1 MVNPAPVVVKVYRF
15 VRGAAD
21 DLIKQTPPMSKDLAN
36 RNYPAHKPGRDA
48 RYTRELKQA
57 GGSPSD
63 PVLVQH
69 IRVDPK
75 SGTPN
80 KFNPKQTDYT
90 KLQNVKTYL
99 TSAEKQSFIGPVVQ
113 KGPRS
118 PGNTNT
124 AYFSPDSKGGK
135 EVVKWY
141 ANKKTENVDIA
152 LDKTKQKFIE
162 PKPTGMHEN
171 PDGSLTYF
179 GLGGAVGVGGAGMGI
194 GLNNNKKKQG
204 KRNYDGLPF

>member
-15 VRGAAD
+15 VKGAAD
-21 DLIKQTPPMSKDLAN
+21 DLIKQTPPMSKDTATKN
-36 RNYPAHKPGRDA
+36 FPAHKPGRDA
-48 RYTRELKQA
+48 RYAKELKQA

-80 KFNPKQTDYT
+80 RFNPNQTDYT
-90 KLQNVKTYL
+90 KLQNVRTYL
-99 TSAEKQSFIGPVVQ
+99 AGAEKQSFIGPVVQ
-113 KGPRS
+113 KGFRS

-124 AYFSPDSKGGK
+124 AYFSPDSKGGR
-135 EVVKWY
+135 EVTKWY

-152 LDKTKQKFIE
+152 LDKTKQKYTE
-162 PKPTGMHEN
+162 PKPTGTHQN
-171 PDGSLTYF
+171 PDGSLTLF
-179 GLGGAVGVGGAGMGI
+179 GLGGAVGVGGAGMGM
-194 GLNNNKKKQG
+194 GLNNNKKKHG